1 MARTS
6 AISAGVLVWRRLP
19 ARAGT
24 TPGSDLQVLIV
35 HPGGPFFANK
45 DDGAWS
51 IPKGECEDAV
61 ITDDAL
67 RETALREL
75 LEETGMAPETPITSL
90 GSVKQKSGK
99 VVHAFAMEADGEP
112 PKGHRPPQVRLEWPK
127 GSMRELAFDE
137 VDQASFVALDVAR
150 RKLNPA
156 QVDLLDR
163 LLNLLRRAG

>member
-19 ARAGT
+19 E
-24 TPGSDLQVLIV
+24 LQVLIV

-51 IPKGECEDAV
+51 IPKGECEDPV
-61 ITDDAL
+61 INDVAL

-75 LEETGMAPETPITSL
+75 LEETGMAPDTHIVSL

-99 VVHAFAMEADGEP
+99 VVHAYAMEADSDL

-137 VDQASFVALDVAR
+137 VDQVAFVSLDTAR
-150 RKLNPA
+150 RRLNPA
-156 QVDLLDR
+156 QVELVDR
-163 LLNLLRRAG
+163 LLMYLRQTQA

>member
-6 AISAGVLVWRRLP
+6 AISAGVLVWRRVP
-19 ARAGT
+19 SSSGAA
-24 TPGSDLQVLIV
+24 LQVLIV

-51 IPKGECEDAV
+51 IPKGECEDA
-61 ITDDAL
+61 IINDDAL

-99 VVHAFAMEADGEP
+99 VVHAFVMQADGEP
-112 PKGHRPPQVRLEWPK
+112 PKSHRPPQVRLEWPK

-137 VDQASFVALDVAR
+137 VDQVAFVSLEAAR

-163 LLNLLRRAG
+163 LLLHLRRGPAA